1 MYYPACRH
9 LDVSQQDGITCIEF
23 TSAVPVDPHQLADIK
38 DELARIA
45 VDEDRKAFVV
55 DLSNQT
61 YIDTGLLECL
71 VKLWKKA
78 REQQKQFIVCSLNQV
93 CREVIETARFHKI
106 WEIVSGREE
115 AVRALRRQ

>member
-9 LDVSQQDGITCIEF
+9 VDVSQQDDITFIEF

-71 VKLWKKA
+71 VKLWKKV
-78 REQQKQFIVCSLNQV
+78 REQQKHFIVCSLNQV
-93 CREVIETARFHKI
+93 CREVIETACFHKI